1 MDNLSGTPVQAAVSS
16 SDRSSVSPASPNKG
30 GRCPILQLTPK
41 SKQKRRRQQ
50 QNDSNKK
57 ARADHRAKLDSIP
70 VLEKTI
76 FDNLLHYQKEKDA
89 LNSEISELKDTLLVT
104 EEMLK
109 EATTR
114 AEEADSKRADCVKNI
129 NKEIKA
135 AVNDAIDHER
145 KKSKKDQEKLIA
157 DNCELKNE
165 VEAQRQILHLSDI
178 AREEVAE
185 KGNELSSQVEKL
197 SQKLSSQ
204 VMAIVDFTALRSQ
217 TIHLPS
223 TATLLFGVVSQFKFS
238 LCLYELTWPFIL
250 TFRLAKQNRI

>member
-1 MDNLSGTPVQAAVSS
+1 MEPLPSTPVPAAISTS
-16 SDRSSVSPASPNKG
+16 NTFSIPPASPNTG
-30 GRCPILQLTPK
+30 GRPDLQLSPN
-41 SKQKRRRQQ
+41 SKKKRLAQQ
-50 QNDSNKK
+50 RKEANKRF
-57 ARADHRAKLDSIP
+57 RAAKKAKLDSIP
-70 VLEKTI
+70 ELEKTI
-76 FDNLLHYQKEKDA
+76 FDNLLQHQKEKDA
-89 LNSEISELKDTLLVT
+89 LGSEISELKDTLSVT

-250 TFRLAKQNRI
+250 TFRSAKQNRI

>member
-1 MDNLSGTPVQAAVSS
+1 MEALPSIPVQAAILDQNASAI
-16 SDRSSVSPASPNKG
+16 SPASPKRI
-30 GRCPILQLTPK
+30 GRPSLQLTPK
-41 SKQKRRRQQ
+41 SKQKRRLQMK
-50 QNDSNKK
+50 SEAKK
-57 ARADHRAKLDSIP
+57 KERLAKKAKLDSIP
-70 VLEKTI
+70 ELEKTI
-76 FDNLLHYQKEKDA
+76 FDNLLQHQKEKDA
-89 LNSEISELKDTLLVT
+89 LGSEISELKDTLSVT

-157 DNCELKNE
+157 DNCKLKNE